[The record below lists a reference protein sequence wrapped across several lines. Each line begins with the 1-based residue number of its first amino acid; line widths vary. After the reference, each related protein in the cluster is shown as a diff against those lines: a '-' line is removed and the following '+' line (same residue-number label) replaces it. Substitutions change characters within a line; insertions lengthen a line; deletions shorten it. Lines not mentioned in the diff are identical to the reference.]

1 MTNKKVQAQMQI
13 NVSFV
18 GNSTKLVKNLEQ
30 NFSKL
35 NLSSGLTKQLEAD
48 LNKSFKDIY
57 ANLGKM
63 TERLSKKGLSS
74 KQYEDFFNAL
84 IANI

>member
-57 ANLGKM
+57 
-63 TERLSKKGLSS
+63 
-74 KQYEDFFNAL
+74 
-84 IANI
+84 